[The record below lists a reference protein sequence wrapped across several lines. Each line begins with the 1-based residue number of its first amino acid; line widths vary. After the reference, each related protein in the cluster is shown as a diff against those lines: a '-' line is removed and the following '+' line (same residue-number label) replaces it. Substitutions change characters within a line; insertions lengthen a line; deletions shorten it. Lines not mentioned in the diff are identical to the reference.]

1 MGTSKILNWLPL
13 RQDFRLRLLALYLLF
28 VGPVIGGALIFGL
41 LADARLERDVQTAD
55 LALAR
60 SIASETDAFLKNAL
74 DTVAKLALAPEVQE
88 ADTARLAPLF
98 APVAIARNEIDLV
111 FRLSADGIM
120 LYHYPEG
127 PGSTVGNDF
136 SYRTYF
142 QDARVSTGPLMSIG
156 RTSPTTSRP
165 VATAVMPVRDA
176 QGNFIGVVAT
186 NLALKQLSATL
197 MQVASDSPFNPRI
210 TIVDSSGQ
218 VVAATDPGL
227 LLTDARADSPGEIAG
242 ALRGE
247 LASHIRRDAAGREW
261 LHSYIPIPSAGW
273 AVVVQRPADVAFAT
287 ARAAHT
293 GVLVA
298 LGIFLVGGLFFWLM
312 LSSQVIAPL
321 QQLVDFSAAISQRAV
336 APADRV
342 RLAKYSGRV
351 DQMGRLIRTLTQ
363 MEQEI
368 ERHTTELEQRVAER
382 TAELEIAMEKAQD
395 ADRLKSAF
403 LATMSHELR
412 TPLNSILAISRLLLD
427 RVDGDL
433 TEEQE
438 KQAAFIRKGAEDL
451 STLVND
457 LLDLARIEAGKTV
470 VRPRECS
477 AAEIFSGLRGML
489 RPLLVSESLALV
501 FEDPEGIPPLF
512 TDDGKVSQI
521 LRNFLSNALKFTE
534 RGEIRVSARLSE
546 DGRAV
551 VFSVAD
557 TGIAIAPA
565 DQERIF
571 EEYTQVEEAQQRKPR
586 GTGLGLPISKKLAE
600 MLGGSVG
607 LESRFGVGSTF
618 FAVIPIQYVEPG
630 EAAVSEAMVAA
641 DITRH
646 PVLVIE
652 DDPAMHL
659 LYEKYL
665 RGSGFQALP
674 ARSIDMAR
682 QILKRMKPL
691 AIVLDILMP
700 GEDAW
705 QFLKDVKGAE
715 LTRNIPVIVVT
726 VVEEPDKGMA
736 LGAEDYCIKPVER
749 KWLLDRL
756 RTLSQR
762 APVEKVLIIDDEEVA
777 RYILKSHLADTKY
790 RVMEAADGPQGLH
803 LAEAE
808 RPDIIVLNLMM
819 PGMSGFEVLHRLKG
833 NPSTRHIPVI
843 ISTAKIL
850 DEEETKALN
859 AQALAILSKG
869 ALSREA
875 VLEMVG
881 AALRKAAELVKEKE
895 VPPNG

>member
-1 MGTSKILNWLPL
+1 MSTVITQVEIRYEQDVVYARQRARLIAELLGFDRNDQTRISTAVSEIARNAYQYAAGGQVEFLVEGRMPPHLIAVTVRDRGPGIQDIDAILEGRFTSRTGMGLGILGARRLMDHFHIETQPGKGTTVFLGKAIPPSAPAFTPQALVRITEALAQTRPETPLEEIRLQNQELLRALEEL
-13 RQDFRLRLLALYLLF
+13 RQRQQELIQLNQELEDTNRGVLALYT
-28 VGPVIGGALIFGL
+28 
-41 LADARLERDVQTAD
+41 E
-55 LALAR
+55 
-60 SIASETDAFLKNAL
+60 L
-74 DTVAKLALAPEVQE
+74 DEKAA
-88 ADTARLAPLF
+88 
-98 APVAIARNEIDLV
+98 
-111 FRLSADGIM
+111 
-120 LYHYPEG
+120 
-127 PGSTVGNDF
+127 
-136 SYRTYF
+136 
-142 QDARVSTGPLMSIG
+142 
-156 RTSPTTSRP
+156 
-165 VATAVMPVRDA
+165 
-176 QGNFIGVVAT
+176 
-186 NLALKQLSATL
+186 QLSRANEL
-197 MQVASDSPFNPRI
+197 K
-210 TIVDSSGQ
+210 
-218 VVAATDPGL
+218 
-227 LLTDARADSPGEIAG
+227 AR
-242 ALRGE
+242 
-247 LASHIRRDAAGREW
+247 
-261 LHSYIPIPSAGW
+261 
-273 AVVVQRPADVAFAT
+273 
-287 ARAAHT
+287 
-293 GVLVA
+293 
-298 LGIFLVGGLFFWLM
+298 FL
-312 LSSQVIAPL
+312 SN
-321 QQLVDFSAAISQRAV
+321 
-336 APADRV
+336 
-342 RLAKYSGRV
+342 
-351 DQMGRLIRTLTQ
+351 
-363 MEQEI
+363 
-368 ERHTTELEQRVAER
+368 
-382 TAELEIAMEKAQD
+382 
-395 ADRLKSAF
+395 
-403 LATMSHELR
+403 MSHELR
-412 TPLNSILAISRLLLD
+412 TPLNSILALSRLLLD

-470 VRPRECS
+470 VRSRECS

-501 FEDPEGIPPLF
+501 FEDPGGIPPLF
-512 TDDGKVSQI
+512 TDDSKVSQI
-521 LRNFLSNALKFTE
+521 LRNLLSNALKFTE

-557 TGIAIAPA
+557 TGIGIAPA

-571 EEYTQVEEAQQRKPR
+571 EEYTQVEETQQGKPR

-630 EAAVSEAMVAA
+630 EAAVSEAMAAA
-641 DITRH
+641 DVTRH

-674 ARSIDMAR
+674 ARSIGMAR

-705 QFLKDVKGAE
+705 QFLVDVKGAE
-715 LTRNIPVIVVT
+715 GTRNIPIIVVT
-726 VVEEPDKGMA
+726 VVEERDKGMA
-736 LGAEDYCIKPVER
+736 LGAEDYCVKPVER

-756 RTLSQR
+756 RTLSQH

-790 RVMEAADGPQGLH
+790 RVVEAADGPQGLR

-808 RPDIIVLNLMM
+808 RPDVIFVDLMM

-833 NPSTRHIPVI
+833 NPSTQHIPVI

-850 DEEETKALN
+850 DEEERKALN
-859 AQALAILSKG
+859 AEALAILSKG

-875 VLEMVG
+875 ALEMVG